1 MALPTTNIGL
11 NAIHVEVGGTTGT
24 QCSLNES
31 DIRGIGAPDTTYAG
45 ADGISTTA
53 SSMISI
59 GEFRNAVDAVA
70 MSTTNY
76 ARINSG
82 NDTTF
87 IDRSITS
94 GIVFNTIYMDMRL
107 RRQDNYVYYEVKNT
121 SSSNTSQ
128 WWNAAGTSQGSMGT
142 SYITMGRFNLAGIT
156 AIKMNWSKTSSP
168 SGSSGTIAGNTTQAS
183 ATYAAVDDTFQTVS
197 NGQSIGARM
206 TASAAAECYAQMTA
220 TCVVTMDVIAQKS
233 GYLDTTLGTYRHE
246 CRAVAISNN
255 CF

>member
-53 SSMISI
+53 GSMISI

-87 IDRSITS
+87 IDRTLTS
-94 GIVFNTIYMDMRL
+94 GIVFNTTHMDMRL
-107 RRQDNYVYYEVKNT
+107 RRQDNYVYYEVRNG
-121 SSSNTSQ
+121 SSAYTSQ

-156 AIKMNWSKTSSP
+156 AIKMNWVKTSSP
-168 SGSSGTIAGNTTQAS
+168 SGSSGTIAGNAGLTS
-183 ATYAAVDDTFQTVS
+183 ATYAAVDNTFQTVS

-206 TASAAAECYAQMTA
+206 TASASAECYASNTS
-220 TCVVTMDVIAQKS
+220 TCVITMDVIAQKS
-233 GYLDTTLGTYRHE
+233 GYLDTTIGTYRHE